1 MLVAGLLAKSGDT
14 MVGLAMGFVA
24 YQQTES
30 ALVVAVVGGTNGLG
44 SALIF
49 VGLQML
55 IHGIAPEEHL
65 ERVVSLDSAVSRRG
79 ACGARRRSRTGA
91 PGAAARSHRLLPRLP
106 ILRWALITATLAETL
121 ALPLGGDDA
130 GGHRIPEPRR
140 RRSARH
146 PRGMRRG
153 GLRLGAAPAGR
164 DGGLERELLP
174 HDAPHALG
182 HHVHGGVAVDHR
194 PTALGRE

>member
-1 MLVAGLLAKSGDT
+1 MLVGALICQITG
-14 MVGLAMGFVA
+14 GLALASVTSTAGA
-24 YQQTES
+24 DLTW
-30 ALVVAVVGGTNGLG
+30 LVVFGGTNGLG

-55 IHGIAPEEHL
+55 IHGIAPDEHL

-79 ACGARRRSRTGA
+79 DCGARPRSRTGG